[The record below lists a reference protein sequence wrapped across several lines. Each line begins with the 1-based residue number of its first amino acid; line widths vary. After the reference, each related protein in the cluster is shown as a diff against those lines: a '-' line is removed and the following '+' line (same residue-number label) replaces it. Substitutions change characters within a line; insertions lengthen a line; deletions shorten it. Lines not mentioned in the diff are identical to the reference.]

1 MRAAAPDLYHRPP
14 GAGLAGANR
23 DAHNGHKGLDTAME
37 DYTRLQKSAIFNG
50 FDEDAVRYI
59 AALGRVESVQGGNVI
74 FRQGEPGNYLYVVL
88 EGSVSIYCGDK
99 CIAKCRALEAFGEMA
114 AFRARQRSAT
124 ARAVTDVRLL
134 VLDQE
139 AVGILLDGPHAVPFL
154 LNVIDVLG
162 QRLEAGN
169 TWIVSSLDAQRRR
182 S

>member
-1 MRAAAPDLYHRPP
+1 MGNSSRRRRPHRAAAP
-14 GAGLAGANR
+14 GANR
-23 DAHNGHKGLDTAME
+23 GTHNGHEGLETVMVDNI
-37 DYTRLQKSAIFNG
+37 RLQKSAIFSG
-50 FDEDAVRYI
+50 FDVDAVKYI
-59 AALGRVESVQGGNVI
+59 ASLGRVESVPGGNVI

-114 AFRARQRSAT
+114 AFRSRQRSAT
-124 ARAVTDVRLL
+124 ARAVTDVQLL
-134 VLDQE
+134 VLDQD
-139 AVGILLDGPHAVPFL
+139 AVSALLDGPLAVPFL

>member
-1 MRAAAPDLYHRPP
+1 M
-14 GAGLAGANR
+14 
-23 DAHNGHKGLDTAME
+23 DARNARRGLDTAM
-37 DYTRLQKSAIFNG
+37 DITRLQKSVIFNG
-50 FDEDAVRYI
+50 FDEESVKYI
-59 AALGRVESVQGGNVI
+59 AGLGREESVQGGNVI

-134 VLDQE
+134 VFDPE
-139 AVGILLDGPHAVPFL
+139 AVRVLLDGPLAVPFL
-154 LNVIDVLG
+154 LNVIDLLG

-169 TWIVSSLDAQRRR
+169 TWIVSAMDAQRRR
-182 S
+182 T

>member
-1 MRAAAPDLYHRPP
+1 M
-14 GAGLAGANR
+14 
-23 DAHNGHKGLDTAME
+23 AME
-37 DYTRLQKSAIFNG
+37 DDSRLQKSAIFRG
-50 FDEDAVRYI
+50 FDAESVASI
-59 AALGRVESVQGGNVI
+59 ASLGRVESVPGGNVI
-74 FRQGEPGNYLYVVL
+74 FREGEPGNYLYVVL

-139 AVGILLDGPHAVPFL
+139 AVGVLLAGPLAVPFL

-169 TWIVSSLDAQRRR
+169 TWIVSTLEAQRRR